1 MDIFFHLVSW
11 DYCICSVTILQGLQ
25 ALGELVL
32 TLGRELVTN
41 SMSNVDL
48 AKWKKFQTICDCVP
62 QWKCRFKL
70 YLHSL
75 ITINTSHPEEVL
87 NSLCYTFHDKH
98 NWSFKAT
105 FDTLRLMF
113 CPQNMSLILRR
124 QFISPL
130 LSVICQ
136 NALTVLTPSRDIK
149 RDLPRGTDAG
159 SRRVSL
165 QTVKASFWVRV
176 SLLALTD
183 VVCQEVTGLK
193 VKPRSSNFTVNK
205 TELDDNSFFFLQPQ
219 ETKQVKAPPSVSL
232 WFTLNSTAK
241 SRTQMQVCALRR

>member
-1 MDIFFHLVSW
+1 M
-11 DYCICSVTILQGLQ
+11 
-25 ALGELVL
+25 GELVL

-48 AKWKKFQTICDCVP
+48 AKWKKFQTICERML

-70 YLHSL
+70 YLHPL
-75 ITINTSHPEEVL
+75 ITINISYPEEVL
-87 NSLCYTFHDKH
+87 NSLCYTFQNKN

-105 FDTLRLMF
+105 FNTLHLLF

-136 NALTVLTPSRDIK
+136 NALTVQTSSRDIK
-149 RDLPRGTDAG
+149 WDLLRGTDTG

-165 QTVKASFWVRV
+165 QTVKTSLWVRL
-176 SLLALTD
+176 SLLTLTD
-183 VVCQEVTGLK
+183 VVYQEVTGMK
-193 VKPRSSNFTVNK
+193 VKLRSSNFTVKK
-205 TELDDNSFFFLQPQ
+205 TELDNNIYIFFFLLLQ
-219 ETKQVKAPPSVSL
+219 ETKQVKAPVSVFIVHL
-232 WFTLNSTAK
+232 KFN
-241 SRTQMQVCALRR
+241 C